1 LLVTVPGQNHFHR
14 KSSTR
19 SWAFVSVYFGW
30 SKVDNNNWLGEAG
43 SPGSHFY
50 AIPAL

>member
-1 LLVTVPGQNHFHR
+1 
-14 KSSTR
+14 
-19 SWAFVSVYFGW
+19 
-30 SKVDNNNWLGEAG
+30 VDNNNWLGEAG